1 MRLRL
6 LALLLAL
13 SLPFDARA
21 QEPDEA
27 DEADAAPPP
36 PARPAERVR
45 FNLEDGDLMDLV
57 QMMTRLTGRRIVV
70 TGPARELRATVASQ
84 RDVTAGE
91 AWQAFLAI
99 LEQNGLTLVRRGRLY
114 YVEDNEN
121 ASRRPIPVVTD
132 DDAAG
137 GGERYVTWLHH
148 VAHVPVS
155 DAAQILES
163 FRSPSGRIVTHAPT
177 STLILVDT
185 GANIARMRRILDAI
199 DVSRGDAHVWV
210 ERLHFADAE
219 ETAQQVMAVLGEE
232 EETPSARS
240 SPAPRRPARA
250 TPQAE
255 AAPTEVGSQGGAQVY
270 RVLAEPRTNALIV
283 VATEDGYRRVIGL
296 LRELDREDGAR
307 ATVRVHRL
315 QHGDAANVATTMQ
328 GLLGLN
334 ATQAAGGEGQSLGL
348 QGRVRVEA
356 HADLNALVVTATPAD
371 QRAVETLIEELDAP
385 PRQVFLEMVVME
397 LTVDHSNALHVDLLG
412 GIAQLF
418 GTSALG
424 FFHAGVAP
432 PSEDMLNGLLFGV
445 TGDDV
450 SGLTVNGQS
459 IPQYGALI
467 HALSGTTQAD
477 ILSTP
482 HVLVLDNREATINIG
497 QSVPLQGSSVPGFNP
512 LLTGTDDASAAAAT
526 AFASSTSSGG
536 RRDTGTIVEVT
547 PHVNDDGEIRL
558 EIRAEDSRAAD
569 SAEGN
574 LNATIFNQS
583 VAETELV
590 AHDGQ
595 TVVIGGLMRD
605 QTELVRSGVPIL
617 SDIPILG
624 ALFGRT
630 EERTVRRNLLFFVT
644 PWVIRAPSDLRAIV
658 ERRMRERRELIERQM
673 AFSDDWS
680 PPVDYA
686 RARGLVSEIL
696 TVLEEEETLAP
707 PAPAPAEH
715 VVRPPID
722 ATPAP

>member
-6 LALLLAL
+6 LGLLLAL
-13 SLPFDARA
+13 SIPLDARA
-21 QEPDEA
+21 QDAEAEEP
-27 DEADAAPPP
+27 PS
-36 PARPAERVR
+36 PARPGERVR

-57 QMMTRLTGRRIVV
+57 QMMIRLTGRRIIV
-70 TGPARELRATVASQ
+70 TGATREIRATVASQ

-91 AWQAFLAI
+91 AWEAFQAI
-99 LEQNGLTLVRRGRLY
+99 LEQNGLTLVRRGRIY
-114 YVEDNEN
+114 YVQDNDEIV
-121 ASRRPIPVVTD
+121 RDPTPFVTD
-132 DDAAG
+132 DDAVG
-137 GGERYVTWLHH
+137 GGERYLTWLHH
-148 VAHVPVS
+148 VSHVPVAE
-155 DAAQILES
+155 AAQLLET
-163 FRSPSGRIVTHAPT
+163 FRSPSGRIVTHAST
-177 STLILVDT
+177 ATLILVDT
-185 GANIARMRRILDAI
+185 GANIGRMRRILEEI
-199 DVSRGDAHVWV
+199 DVPRGDAHVWV

-219 ETAQQVMAVLGEE
+219 ETAQQVMSVLGEADE
-232 EETPSARS
+232 TPTPSARPS
-240 SPAPRRPARA
+240 TPRRPARA
-250 TPQAE
+250 TPQTE
-255 AAPTEVGSQGGAQVY
+255 AGTTAVGGEGQRDVY
-270 RVLAEPRTNALIV
+270 RVLSEPRTNALII

-315 QHGDAANVATTMQ
+315 QHGDSANVATTLQ
-328 GLLGLN
+328 SLLGLSESQPG
-334 ATQAAGGEGQSLGL
+334 QAQGQSLGL

-371 QRAVETLIEELDAP
+371 QRAVQDLIDELDAP

-412 GIAQLF
+412 GLAQLF
-418 GTSALG
+418 GTSAMG

-432 PSEDMLNGLLFGV
+432 SSENLLNGLLFGV

-450 SGLTVNGQS
+450 SGLSLNGES
-459 IPQYGALI
+459 VPQYGALI
-467 HALSGTTQAD
+467 HALAGTTQAD

-482 HVLVLDNREATINIG
+482 HVLVLDNREASINIG

-512 LLTGTDDASAAAAT
+512 LLTGADDASAAAAAS
-526 AFASSTSSGG
+526 AFTSSSTSGG

-595 TVVIGGLMRD
+595 TVVIGGLTRD
-605 QTELVRSGVPIL
+605 QTELIRSGVPIL

-644 PWVIRAPSDLRAIV
+644 PWVIRSPADLRAIV

-680 PPVDYA
+680 PPVDYS
-686 RARGLVSEIL
+686 RTRGLVAEIL
-696 TVLEEEETLAP
+696 TTLEQDDVVAANVAAP
-707 PAPAPAEH
+707 PEH
-715 VVRPPID
+715 TVRPPID
-722 ATPAP
+722 AVPVAD